1 MKFAQS
7 MILRSFGQKISPLTK
22 KHPISLK
29 KFIYFFI
36 AFNIAALSNS
46 YSETT
51 KETYKQLSIFNEV
64 FNRVK
69 ERYVEEVTDK
79 ELIEKALNG
88 MLNALDPHSSFMSED
103 LFKEM
108 QIDTAGAFGGLGIE
122 ITMEQGFIKIISPI
136 DDTPAQKAGVESGD
150 FITHLDGQSV
160 VGLSIKE
167 AVDIMRGEVGK
178 PITITIVRGMKEP
191 FDIVLKR
198 AIIKIQSVK
207 HKVIDDIGVLRV
219 TTFNEQTTTGL
230 KKIIKEL
237 ESGETDIKG
246 YVLDLRNNPGG
257 LLDESISVS
266 DLFLEKGE
274 IVSVRGRDKQDVQV
288 YSAKKGDIIKGKPLV
303 VLINQGSASASEIV
317 AGALQDHN
325 RAPILGITSFG
336 KGSVQTI
343 VPIDSG
349 AIRLTIAK
357 YYTPSGDSIQAI
369 GIEPDVVVPQAEIK
383 VLNELFTFRE
393 SDYQDALTNETND
406 PNTKEEELKNLIDD
420 DYQLFRAIDAV
431 KTLVTVQK

>member
-1 MKFAQS
+1 MNKQP
-7 MILRSFGQKISPLTK
+7 QD
-22 KHPISLK
+22 LK
-29 KFIYFFI
+29 K
-36 AFNIAALSNS
+36 L
-46 YSETT
+46 
-51 KETYKQLSIFNEV
+51 L
-64 FNRVK
+64 
-69 ERYVEEVTDK
+69 
-79 ELIEKALNG
+79 
-88 MLNALDPHSSFMSED
+88 
-103 LFKEM
+103 
-108 QIDTAGAFGGLGIE
+108 
-122 ITMEQGFIKIISPI
+122 
-136 DDTPAQKAGVESGD
+136 
-150 FITHLDGQSV
+150 
-160 VGLSIKE
+160 
-167 AVDIMRGEVGK
+167 
-178 PITITIVRGMKEP
+178 
-191 FDIVLKR
+191 
-198 AIIKIQSVK
+198 
-207 HKVIDDIGVLRV
+207 
-219 TTFNEQTTTGL
+219 
-230 KKIIKEL
+230 KEL
-237 ESGETDIKG
+237 ESGEIDIKG

-393 SDYQDALTNETND
+393 SDYQDALTNETKD
-406 PNTKEEELKNLIDD
+406 PNAKEEEVKNLIDD

-431 KTLVTVQK
+431 KTLATVQK

>member
-1 MKFAQS
+1 

-36 AFNIAALSNS
+36 AFNIAALSNG

-237 ESGETDIKG
+237 ESGEIDIKG

-393 SDYQDALTNETND
+393 SDYQDALTNETKD
-406 PNTKEEELKNLIDD
+406 PNAKEEEVKNLIDD

-431 KTLVTVQK
+431 KTLATVQK